1 MQLITIKT
9 YNLPI
14 EAAIH
19 QSKLEAY
26 GIWYYLKDELTIQ
39 SHNFYS
45 NAIGGVKLQ
54 VRKEDVER
62 ALEILEIKPDLSS
75 DQLGGMVSVCPHCD
89 SEDFYQTRVQSSI
102 GRFLLLFISV
112 LLPARSIR
120 YQCNTC
126 HSIFREPKA
135 IPVSK
140 E

>member
-62 ALEILEIKPDLSS
+62 AQEILEIKPVLSS
-75 DQLGGMVSVCPHCD
+75 DELDDMVSVCPHCE
-89 SEDFYQTRVQSSI
+89 SEDIYQTEVQSTI
-102 GRFLLLFISV
+102 GRFFLLFASV
-112 LLPARSIR
+112 LFPARSAR
-120 YQCNTC
+120 YQCNNC
-126 HSIFREPKA
+126 HSIFREPKT

-140 E
+140 D